1 MTSIWARMRDTAPLR
16 PPKVVNR
23 MTGAGRW
30 ASAIL
35 NKGLNI
41 TISRPV
47 PKERLRI
54 LGFEQNMS
62 AKFLLKS
69 YGGDKS
75 HNYVY
80 YVYYVY

>member
-1 MTSIWARMRDTAPLR
+1 MRETAPLR

-47 PKERLRI
+47 PKEQLRI
-54 LGFEQNMS
+54 LDFE
-62 AKFLLKS
+62 
-69 YGGDKS
+69 
-75 HNYVY
+75 
-80 YVYYVY
+80 